1 MKRSQQGDGDEGVA
15 EQEAGDEG
23 LRLRRDMGLWSA
35 VSLTAGSMIGSGIF
49 MAPQGVLVYMGS
61 PGASLVV
68 WAVCGLLATLGAL
81 CYAELGTLVPESG
94 GEYTYILRTFGSLPA
109 FLVIYMFVLVGRP
122 ATIAAISLSF
132 AEYVLV
138 PFYPGCSSLPQAM
151 LKVVAATCILLLMLV
166 NCWSSR
172 MTTTLMNVCTTTQV
186 LSLLV
191 IVGGGAVVLGQG
203 RGRTE
208 ALLSAFHNTSQQ
220 AGHISMA
227 FYQCLWSFDGWNS
240 LNQVTEELK
249 NSNQNLVWAL
259 MITIPLVTGLYMLAN
274 VSYLL
279 VLSPSEILS
288 TDAMAV
294 SWGNQV
300 LGAWAWLV
308 PLAVALSSFGSANG
322 SFFSGSRVSYVAA
335 REGHLPQ
342 LLSMVHVHRLT
353 PTPALMFTTAMALI
367 LVISGNF
374 NTIVNFLSFL
384 GWLTYG
390 ITFSCLLYL
399 RIKKNLPRPY
409 KVPIIIPATMVL
421 ASVYLVLAPIMAHP
435 QPEFL
440 YVFLFLLSG
449 FPVYFLFVYFRYQ
462 PKCLQ
467 VVTLHLQLLMEAAP
481 TMKNAD

>member
-1 MKRSQQGDGDEGVA
+1 MA
-15 EQEAGDEG
+15 EQGTGDEG

-49 MAPQGVLVYMGS
+49 MSPQGVLVYMGS

-151 LKVVAATCILLLMLV
+151 LKVVAATCILLLLLV

-208 ALLSAFHNTSQQ
+208 AFLSAFHNTSQQ

-249 NSNQNLVWAL
+249 NSN
-259 MITIPLVTGLYMLAN
+259 
-274 VSYLL
+274 VS
-279 VLSPSEILS
+279 P
-288 TDAMAV
+288 
-294 SWGNQV
+294 
-300 LGAWAWLV
+300 
-308 PLAVALSSFGSANG
+308 
-322 SFFSGSRVSYVAA
+322 
-335 REGHLPQ
+335 
-342 LLSMVHVHRLT
+342 
-353 PTPALMFTTAMALI
+353 
-367 LVISGNF
+367 
-374 NTIVNFLSFL
+374 
-384 GWLTYG
+384 
-390 ITFSCLLYL
+390 
-399 RIKKNLPRPY
+399 
-409 KVPIIIPATMVL
+409 
-421 ASVYLVLAPIMAHP
+421 
-435 QPEFL
+435 
-440 YVFLFLLSG
+440 
-449 FPVYFLFVYFRYQ
+449 
-462 PKCLQ
+462 
-467 VVTLHLQLLMEAAP
+467 
-481 TMKNAD
+481 

>member
-172 MTTTLMNVCTTTQV
+172 MTATLMNVCTTTQV

-249 NSNQNLVWAL
+249 NSN
-259 MITIPLVTGLYMLAN
+259 
-274 VSYLL
+274 VS
-279 VLSPSEILS
+279 
-288 TDAMAV
+288 
-294 SWGNQV
+294 
-300 LGAWAWLV
+300 
-308 PLAVALSSFGSANG
+308 
-322 SFFSGSRVSYVAA
+322 
-335 REGHLPQ
+335 
-342 LLSMVHVHRLT
+342 
-353 PTPALMFTTAMALI
+353 
-367 LVISGNF
+367 
-374 NTIVNFLSFL
+374 
-384 GWLTYG
+384 
-390 ITFSCLLYL
+390 L
-399 RIKKNLPRPY
+399 R
-409 KVPIIIPATMVL
+409 
-421 ASVYLVLAPIMAHP
+421 HC
-435 QPEFL
+435 
-440 YVFLFLLSG
+440 
-449 FPVYFLFVYFRYQ
+449 FRG
-462 PKCLQ
+462 
-467 VVTLHLQLLMEAAP
+467 
-481 TMKNAD
+481 

>member
-35 VSLTAGSMIGSGIF
+35 MSLTAGAMIGSGIF
-49 MAPQGVLVYMGS
+49 MSLQGVLVYTGS
-61 PGASLVV
+61 PGASLMV

-81 CYAELGTLVPESG
+81 CYAELEALVPESG
-94 GEYTYILRTFGSLPA
+94 GKYTYILRTFGSLPT
-109 FLVIYMFVLVGRP
+109 FLVIYTFVLVGRLV
-122 ATIAAISLSF
+122 TIAAISLSV
-132 AEYVLV
+132 AKYVL
-138 PFYPGCSSLPQAM
+138 AM
-151 LKVVAATCILLLMLV
+151 LKVVATTCILLLMLV

-172 MTTTLMNVCTTTQV
+172 MAATLMNMCTTAQV
-186 LSLLV
+186 FSLLV
-191 IVGGGAVVLGQG
+191 IMGGGAVVLGRG

-208 ALLSAFHNTSQQ
+208 APHSAFHNTSQQ
-220 AGHISMA
+220 PGHISMA

-240 LNQVTEELK
+240 LSQVTEELK

-259 MITIPLVTGLYMLAN
+259 MITIPLVT
-274 VSYLL
+274 

-294 SWGNQV
+294 MTYIWKEAMGIGDYLVGYPGV
-300 LGAWAWLV
+300 LRE
-308 PLAVALSSFGSANG
+308 FGRRRGWEFLGTDPHQG
-322 SFFSGSRVSYVAA
+322 STGGYLTPDFAPQ
-335 REGHLPQ
+335 PQ
-342 LLSMVHVHRLT
+342 LLSMVYVRCLT
-353 PTPALMFTTAMALI
+353 PAPALMFTAAMALI

-374 NTIVNFLSFL
+374 STIVNFLSFL
-384 GWLTYG
+384 GWLTYR

-421 ASVYLVLAPIMAHP
+421 TSVYLVLAPIVAHP

-449 FPVYFLFVYFRYQ
+449 FLVYFLFVYFWYQ

-467 VVTLHLQLLMEAAP
+467 VVTLHLQLLMEVAP